1 MNARKLTLTVIALLL
16 SAVVATAQMQMPNE
30 KSKDAKAQSAGHKTL
45 TGLISDSMCGANHMA
60 KDKTAAECTRMCV
73 KDGQKYA
80 LVAGNKVYTLE
91 GHEAELDK
99 LAGEK
104 ATVKGT
110 VNGETVSVDSVAP
123 AAKASK

>member
-1 MNARKLTLTVIALLL
+1 MIKKHSQLTVVALIF
-16 SAVVATAQMQMPNE
+16 SALATAQMQVPSDRSRG
-30 KSKDAKAQSAGHKTL
+30 SKPSQSSGPKNL
-45 TGLISDSMCGANHMA
+45 TGIVSDSMCGAHHMA
-60 KDKTAAECTRMCV
+60 KDKSPAECARMCA
-73 KDGQKYA
+73 KQGMKYA

-110 VNGETVSVDSVAP
+110 VNGETVMVDSVVLATKP
-123 AAKASK
+123 AK

>member
-1 MNARKLTLTVIALLL
+1 MSTRKLTLTVIAMLL
-16 SAVVATAQMQMPNE
+16 SAVFAAAQMQMPNE
-30 KSKDAKAQSAGHKTL
+30 KSGDAKAQSAGRKTL
-45 TGLISDSMCGANHMA
+45 TGVISDAMCGANHMA